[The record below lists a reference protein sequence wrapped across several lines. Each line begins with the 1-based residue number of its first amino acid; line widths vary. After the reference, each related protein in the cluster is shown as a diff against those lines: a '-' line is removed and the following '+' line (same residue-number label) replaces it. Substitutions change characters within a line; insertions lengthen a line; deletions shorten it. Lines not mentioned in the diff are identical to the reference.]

1 MEQSNLGKLELSVR
15 KLRQELEQLSQ
26 DKLAL
31 HSEVAEVQQ
40 QLQGKEEAE
49 LEAGLHPQTSLRWRD
64 WCRMV

>member
-49 LEAGLHPQTSLRWRD
+49 LEAGLHPQTSLR
-64 WCRMV
+64 

>member
-1 MEQSNLGKLELSVR
+1 MEQSNLGQLELSVR

-40 QLQGKEEAE
+40 QLQGKEGAE
-49 LEAGLHPQTSLRWRD
+49 LEAGLHPQPSLS
-64 WCRMV
+64 